1 MRKNTLKKILA
12 ALLALGIISALTACN
27 NSSSSTVSLE
37 SSYAESYSEFKWPD
51 SKIASLIP
59 TPKSNIGKIKDDSSN
74 FLCVYVSNTTK
85 NQFSDYIDECKK
97 KGFTVDYNKGDDYY
111 YAKNEDGYN
120 LDIRYKDD
128 NVMEIVLS
136 EPYEESSTTSTTSK
150 TESSKSEQSSSSK
163 VESTTSKPKTE
174 SKVESKSESSKPKE
188 ESSKSK
194 SDNIIDPK
202 FKEAMDSYEEFI
214 NEYVDFMKKY
224 HANPTNATL
233 INEYA
238 EYTSKYAEM
247 LKKFNEWEDEDLNSA
262 ETAYYIDVQARVSKK
277 LVAVSYEIS

>member
-12 ALLALGIISALTACN
+12 ALLALGIISALTACS
-27 NSSSSTVSLE
+27 NSSSYTP
-37 SSYAESYSEFKWPD
+37 SYSEFEWPD
-51 SKIASLIP
+51 SEIASLIP
-59 TPKSNIGKIKDDSSN
+59 TPKSNIGKIYSESSEH
-74 FLCVYVSNTTK
+74 LSIDVSNTTK
-85 NQFSDYIDECKK
+85 EQFNGYIDECKK
-97 KGFTVDYNKGDDYY
+97 KGFTVDYNKSDGFYS
-111 YAKNEDGYN
+111 AKNKDGYN
-120 LDIRYKDD
+120 ISLFYKDGD
-128 NVMEIVLS
+128 IMDITLN
-136 EPYEESSTTSTTSK
+136 EPKEESSTTSTTSK

-214 NEYVDFMKKY
+214 DEYVDFMKKY